1 MFVCG
6 RCHSH
11 LQKSPTHGWASE
23 IEQKCYCRSLRKPKS
38 PKRLTRMPKPNS
50 GNVGTGVGVAG
61 AGGVGAAG
69 VMLLLETEAALT
81 PPPLVAVT
89 ENV

>member
-1 MFVCG
+1 M
-6 RCHSH
+6 
-11 LQKSPTHGWASE
+11 A
-23 IEQKCYCRSLRKPKS
+23 
-38 PKRLTRMPKPNS
+38 KPNS

-61 AGGVGAAG
+61 AGGLGAAG